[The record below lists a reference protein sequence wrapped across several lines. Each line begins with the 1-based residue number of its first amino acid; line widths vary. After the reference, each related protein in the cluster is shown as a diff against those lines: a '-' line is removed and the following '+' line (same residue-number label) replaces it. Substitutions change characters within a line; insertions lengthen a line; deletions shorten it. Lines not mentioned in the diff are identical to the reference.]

1 MVALKM
7 KTILQNYRNGDLTV
21 MEVPPPALAP
31 GGVLVRNAV
40 SLVSAGTERLMV
52 EFARKGL
59 LGKARERPDLVR
71 QVLSKARRDGIIST
85 LETVRTRLD
94 VPVPLGYSSA
104 GTVIAVG
111 EGVGKFQPGD
121 RVACAGAGYASH
133 AEIAF
138 IPENLAVKLPDGVDF
153 ESAAFTTLGAIALQ
167 GLRLAELELGE
178 TVAVIG
184 LGLLGIL
191 TVQLARASGC
201 RVIGMD
207 PNPERCR
214 LAKQFGIDEAVPDSA
229 GFAGVLPPAD
239 GQLRRR
245 QGHRHRFHENQRAPG
260 PGGGGGPGPGRRG
273 GRGSHGHG
281 NPPENLF

>member
-1 MVALKM
+1 M
-7 KTILQNYRNGDLTV
+7 
-21 MEVPPPALAP
+21 MEVPPPALAR
-31 GGVLVRNAV
+31 GGVLVRNVV

-59 LGKARERPDLVR
+59 LGKAKERPDLVR

-85 LETVRTRLD
+85 LETIRTRLD

-111 EGVGKFQPGD
+111 ESVGKFQPGD

-138 IPENLAVKLPDGVDF
+138 IPENLAVKLPEEVDF

-167 GLRLAELELGE
+167 GLRLAHLELGE
-178 TVAVIG
+178 TFAVIG

-191 TVQLARASGC
+191 TMQLAKASGC

-214 LAKQFGIDEAVPDSA
+214 LAKEFGIDEAVPDSA
-229 GFAGVLPPAD
+229 GFASSCRQLTDNYGAD
-239 GQLRRR
+239 KVIITASTKTSEPLILAGEVARD
-245 QGHRHRFHENQRAPG
+245 RALVVAVGATGMEIPRKTYFEKELTFRISRSY
-260 PGGGGGPGPGRRG
+260 GPGR
-273 GRGSHGHG
+273 
-281 NPPENLF
+281 